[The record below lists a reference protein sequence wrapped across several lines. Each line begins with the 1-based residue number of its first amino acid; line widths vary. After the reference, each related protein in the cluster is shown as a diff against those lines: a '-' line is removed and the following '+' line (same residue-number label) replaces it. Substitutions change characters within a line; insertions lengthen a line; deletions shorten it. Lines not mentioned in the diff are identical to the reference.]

1 MCYPDYFWEQARD
14 NLEGEW
20 YLMCPHEILKKKGYA
35 LEDSFGEEWKKK
47 YLDCVADP
55 EIQKRVIPIK
65 DVIRMIIKSVVETGT
80 PFASVSYTHLW
91 QQCSIYRYRRNE
103 CDG

>member
-1 MCYPDYFWEQARD
+1 MKAHDIFPGVCYPDYFWEQARD

-35 LEDSFGEEWKKK
+35 LEDSFGERMEEK

-65 DVIRMIIKSVVETGT
+65 DVIRMIIKKRCGDRD
-80 PFASVSYTHLW
+80 A
-91 QQCSIYRYRRNE
+91 IRI
-103 CDG
+103 

>member
-1 MCYPDYFWEQARD
+1 
-14 NLEGEW
+14 
-20 YLMCPHEILKKKGYA
+20 MCPHEILKKKGYA

-65 DVIRMIIKSVVETGT
+65 DVIR
-80 PFASVSYTHLW
+80 
-91 QQCSIYRYRRNE
+91 
-103 CDG
+103 